1 MTQSPQVRSDETT
14 RSNGLALAGMIL
26 GIVSV
31 VTCWVPFA
39 YLVSGL
45 VGGIVA
51 VVLSHKGR
59 TAARQGAGGGGMAM
73 AGLVCGYLGIALS
86 IANGVAGALLFA
98 SNS

>member
-1 MTQSPQVRSDETT
+1 MTESPPVHSDVSQRSD
-14 RSNGLALAGMIL
+14 GLALAGMIL

-31 VTCWVPFA
+31 TTFWVPFA

-59 TAARQGAGGGGMAM
+59 TAARHGAGGAGQAM

-86 IANGVAGALLFA
+86 IANGVLGALLFA
-98 SNS
+98 SNT

>member
-1 MTQSPQVRSDETT
+1 MTESPQVHSDVAQ

-59 TAARQGAGGGGMAM
+59 TAARRGAGGDRQAT
-73 AGLVCGYLGIALS
+73 AGLVLGYLGIALS
-86 IANGVAGALLFA
+86 IANGVAGAVIVA
-98 SNS
+98 SNT